1 VQPGSEQTNTS
12 AHLCTRGEGV
22 AKRWAVFVY
31 ICYNPPLLTVEE
43 AQEVLSHSFPRSFD
57 EEDFICT
64 EEARKLL
71 VEAGVDKAFK
81 SAIEFTKSCNESQL
95 PMNAK
100 TFKSWLGHELRKP
113 Y

>member
-1 VQPGSEQTNTS
+1 MRRTS
-12 AHLCTRGEGV
+12 YARRRLV
-22 AKRWAVFVY
+22 
-31 ICYNPPLLTVEE
+31 
-43 AQEVLSHSFPRSFD
+43 SF
-57 EEDFICT
+57 
-64 EEARKLL
+64 L